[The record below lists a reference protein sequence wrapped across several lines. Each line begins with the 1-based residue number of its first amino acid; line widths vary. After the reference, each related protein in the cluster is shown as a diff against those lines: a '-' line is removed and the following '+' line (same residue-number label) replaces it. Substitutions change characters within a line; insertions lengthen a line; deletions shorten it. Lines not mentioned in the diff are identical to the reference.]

1 MNKVVKINN
10 PNIVIV
16 DYGMGNIRS
25 VHNALAR
32 LGCMVSTSNQ
42 AEDILAADALIL
54 PGVGAFGEAV
64 ANLAAYKLITPIL
77 SAVKDEGK
85 PLLGICLGMQLLADT
100 SEERGSFKGLSLIP
114 GEVRGIPV
122 PKGLRLPHI
131 GWNSLKLQ
139 QKEPLFSGI
148 NEGDAFYFVHSYH
161 FVCDATYVAATT
173 DYGGD
178 VVAAVQR
185 GRVFGVQFH
194 PERSQSKGL
203 ALLGNFVDFVN
214 RDCKERKAC

>member
-1 MNKVVKINN
+1 MSK

-25 VHNALAR
+25 VHNALTR
-32 LGCMVSTSNQ
+32 LGCEVSTSHRT
-42 AEDILAADALIL
+42 EDILAANALIL

-64 ANLAAYKLITPIL
+64 ANLTARKLVDPIIN
-77 SAVKDEGK
+77 AVKVEGK

-114 GEVRGIPV
+114 GEVRSIPV

-131 GWNSLKLQ
+131 GWNSLKIQ
-139 QKEPLFSGI
+139 RNEPLFADAQD
-148 NEGDAFYFVHSYH
+148 GDAFYFVHSYH
-161 FVCDATYVAATT
+161 FVCDAEHVAATT
-173 DYGGD
+173 DYGCD

-185 GRVFGVQFH
+185 DRVFGVQFH

-203 ALLGNFVDFVN
+203 ALLGNFVTYVDSV
-214 RDCKERKAC
+214 CKEGSPC

>member
-1 MNKVVKINN
+1 MSR

-25 VHNALAR
+25 VRNALAR
-32 LGCMVSTSNQ
+32 LGCAVTTSHH

-64 ANLAAYKLITPIL
+64 ANLVSRNLAAPIL
-77 SAVKDEGK
+77 NAVKGEGK
-85 PLLGICLGMQLLADT
+85 PLLGICLGMQLLADA

-114 GEVRGIPV
+114 GEVRRIPV

-139 QKEPLFSGI
+139 RREPLF
-148 NEGDAFYFVHSYH
+148 NDAQDGDAFYFVHSYH
-161 FVCDATYVAATT
+161 FVCDAAHVAAIT

-214 RDCKERKAC
+214 SDCKEAAAC